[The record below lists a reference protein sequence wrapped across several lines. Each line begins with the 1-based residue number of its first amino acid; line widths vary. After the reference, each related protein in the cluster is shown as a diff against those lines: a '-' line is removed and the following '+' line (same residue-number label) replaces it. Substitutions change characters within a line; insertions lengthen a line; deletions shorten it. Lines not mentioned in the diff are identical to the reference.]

1 MITIHQST
9 HRLGVHG
16 KKVKNIATGALMGL
30 SSREVAIDIQDTEIV
45 NIPTALFFPV
55 PMSSRINLDVRDSK
69 LSSLGPQLLNTL
81 ESKQRH
87 IRQDNRFISFV
98 FSAVRGF
105 FFTTHTQYDESGKP

>member
-1 MITIHQST
+1 MTIFVSELLTNFQNT
-9 HRLGVHG
+9 VYRLGIHG

-30 SSREVAIDIQDTEIV
+30 SSGDVDIDIQDTEIV

-55 PMSSRINLDVRDSK
+55 PMSSRIQLDVRNSK

-87 IRQDNRFISFV
+87 IRD
-98 FSAVRGF
+98 
-105 FFTTHTQYDESGKP
+105 D